1 MLAHFVAP
9 HSITMPQGGTVQ
21 QDHQVSA
28 WVLRIWSACGRWMSS
43 QTHGISRP
51 CWSYRTGRE
60 QCLPGDDAAKLHG
73 CWTLLGPGQCVCV
86 RPSIMCIV
94 IQIEVNLCWAT
105 QGICSTSISMIDVA
119 YLDLR
124 LQVWQTSSL
133 LQHSLAIN
141 YFPMLPTMCVL
152 YMTRDSLIYK
162 GKLII
167 NRYHSRIN
175 QATDLQDIFAL

>member
-86 RPSIMCIV
+86 RPSIMRIV
-94 IQIEVNLCWAT
+94 IHIQVNLCWTT
-105 QGICSTSISMIDVA
+105 QGICSTSIDWCGLS
-119 YLDLR
+119 
-124 LQVWQTSSL
+124 WSQTAG
-133 LQHSLAIN
+133 LA
-141 YFPMLPTMCVL
+141 
-152 YMTRDSLIYK
+152 
-162 GKLII
+162 
-167 NRYHSRIN
+167 
-175 QATDLQDIFAL
+175 DIFSTAAFACHQLFSNASNYVCFIYDPR